1 MGPTILPRL
10 LLADP
15 LTLPVVCTHPWS
27 AATRNRA
34 TNAALAVGGVP
45 AFCRWRITLL
55 FSAAQIMG
63 PTMLPRLLLAV
74 STARWCV
81 YSSVVGGTC
90 AIRATSTAAPVAVGG
105 SATLRWQFSAVFG
118 GAD

>member
-10 LLADP
+10 LLA
-15 LTLPVVCTHPWS
+15 VSFNSAGGVYSSGS

-34 TNAALAVGGVP
+34 TNTALGCWGVL
-45 AFCRWRITLL
+45 AICRWRITLL

-74 STARWCV
+74 STLVGVCTHPWSAAR
-81 YSSVVGGTC
+81 
-90 AIRATSTAAPVAVGG
+90 A
-105 SATLRWQFSAVFG
+105 
-118 GAD
+118 